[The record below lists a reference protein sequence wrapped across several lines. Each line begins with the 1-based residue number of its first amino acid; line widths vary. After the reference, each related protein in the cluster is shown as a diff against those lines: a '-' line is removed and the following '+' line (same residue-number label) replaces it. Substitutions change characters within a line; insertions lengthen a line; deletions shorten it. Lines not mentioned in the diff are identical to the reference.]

1 MILTNEEKHMI
12 ADRELP
18 VVWRICVTRL
28 SGYDASSIE
37 DVCQEVFVRWLK
49 SGKEFSSPEHEKA
62 WFIKT
67 TLNLCADV
75 FRHAKKAP
83 LPLDEC
89 EYLTGKSDADE
100 NIAASEIIRAIVSL
114 PLSLRDA
121 AYLYFVEGYD
131 TNEIAKLL
139 GKLPATV
146 RKEISRA
153 REKLR
158 TVLKGDTNG

>member
-1 MILTNEEKHMI
+1 MI

-100 NIAASEIIRAIVSL
+100 NIAASEIIDIFASSAAPRRCVSL
-114 PLSLRDA
+114 CLRRIRHERDRKTTRKA
-121 AYLYFVEGYD
+121 PRDRAEG
-131 TNEIAKLL
+131 NLPRA
-139 GKLPATV
+139 GKTQNSAERRHEWIT
-146 RKEISRA
+146 R
-153 REKLR
+153 
-158 TVLKGDTNG
+158 